1 MNKMIILMAGFFILM
16 NISACSKSPSMNETK
31 AEDKSLNQGAPLH
44 MMLMEQMEED
54 AQDKY
59 AIITEEAPPEG
70 QDQPTEGEATTADDG
85 KKVQP
90 TK

>member
-59 AIITEEAPPEG
+59 AIITEGPEE
-70 QDQPTEGEATTADDG
+70 QEKSDEGETTTADDG